1 MIGIVILNYKTY
13 LDTERLV
20 GDILSRRIKHDIRI
34 VIVDN
39 ASPNESFEY
48 LNNAL
53 KNLDQIEII
62 QSSCNAG
69 FAKGNNVGLR
79 LLKNYSPSFALVL
92 NNDVHFDVEIL
103 DHLVE
108 MYSKLNSPGIISPLQ
123 KLPENKSLEAY
134 KWTCNTFWDDFLSTC
149 GIMRFFYNKSFIPE
163 VNAGE
168 NRVQCVDFI
177 PGCFIFIDYN
187 LFESIGFFDESTF
200 LFCEER
206 LLFKQ
211 MQKKN
216 RQNYFI
222 LDCFY
227 VHEHS
232 KTINNEVSL
241 LKQKRLLLEGYII
254 FTQKYRRFPQLKV
267 FLLKFAFIIYSIKTR
282 LKFVFGSLFNL

>member
-1 MIGIVILNYKTY
+1 M
-13 LDTERLV
+13 
-20 GDILSRRIKHDIRI
+20 
-34 VIVDN
+34 
-39 ASPNESFEY
+39 
-48 LNNAL
+48 
-53 KNLDQIEII
+53 
-62 QSSCNAG
+62 
-69 FAKGNNVGLR
+69 
-79 LLKNYSPSFALVL
+79 
-92 NNDVHFDVEIL
+92 
-103 DHLVE
+103 
-108 MYSKLNSPGIISPLQ
+108 
-123 KLPENKSLEAY
+123 EAY

>member
-1 MIGIVILNYKTY
+1 
-13 LDTERLV
+13 
-20 GDILSRRIKHDIRI
+20 
-34 VIVDN
+34 
-39 ASPNESFEY
+39 
-48 LNNAL
+48 
-53 KNLDQIEII
+53 
-62 QSSCNAG
+62 
-69 FAKGNNVGLR
+69 
-79 LLKNYSPSFALVL
+79 
-92 NNDVHFDVEIL
+92 
-103 DHLVE
+103 
-108 MYSKLNSPGIISPLQ
+108 
-123 KLPENKSLEAY
+123 
-134 KWTCNTFWDDFLSTC
+134 
-149 GIMRFFYNKSFIPE
+149 MRFFYNKSFIPE

-241 LKQKRLLLEGYII
+241 LKQKRYII